1 MLENYI
7 KPLKIGNVEVENNVF
22 LAPMAGVTDIP
33 FRKICRKFNPGLT
46 FTEMASTKAMEF
58 NSDKTEKILHV
69 MEDER
74 PSVVQIFGSDKDVI
88 RNTIEKLN
96 QDDTIDIISRIS
108 STMYSLKIY
117 IADYITNVFAAKS
130 YIENDIA
137 IIYKKP
143 TPILVCNVDYKK
155 NKILEGY
162 YKTPSTLDYNG
173 IYKGKYIDFDAKE
186 TLNKTSF
193 PLANLHKHQLE
204 HMKKVINHGGIS
216 FLIVKI
222 NNLYYLLDGLK
233 IIDFINS
240 NNRKSIPYNYI
251 KNYGLEI
258 KEGINPALDY
268 IKVIDNYYFKEEV

>member
-1 MLENYI
+1 MLYPGSIKKEYKRNIPHKNRGMKLENLINQTNEYYI
-7 KPLKIGNVEVENNVF
+7 
-22 LAPMAGVTDIP
+22 D
-33 FRKICRKFNPGLT
+33 
-46 FTEMASTKAMEF
+46 
-58 NSDKTEKILHV
+58 
-69 MEDER
+69 
-74 PSVVQIFGSDKDVI
+74 
-88 RNTIEKLN
+88 
-96 QDDTIDIISRIS
+96 
-108 STMYSLKIY
+108 
-117 IADYITNVFAAKS
+117 
-130 YIENDIA
+130 NDIA
-137 IIYKKP
+137 VIYKKP
-143 TPILVCNVDYKK
+143 TPILVCQVDYKK

-193 PLANLHKHQLE
+193 PLANLHNHQLE
-204 HMKKVINHGGIS
+204 HMKRVINHGGIS
-216 FLIVKI
+216 FLIIKI
-222 NNLYYLLDGLK
+222 HNLYYLLDGIK